1 MVQVS
6 DKTFSTEE
14 AARLSG
20 LTLRQLQW
28 EAEHGCVNPKRNN
41 KNFRCYTPQEVLLLL
56 VRSLLESKGANR
68 ETIKR
73 ALEYIE
79 NDQWSLLDQ
88 IREARQKRR
97 GTRSNFFLAVNE
109 RSVLA
114 ASNMKVMMNFIT
126 TSGSSVYAINITGP
140 KELMDS
146 L

>member
-1 MVQVS
+1 MIKVS

-41 KNFRCYTPQEVLLLL
+41 QNFRRYTPQELLLLL

-73 ALEYIE
+73 TLEYIK
-79 NDQWSLLDQ
+79 NDQWSLLDH
-88 IREARQKRR
+88 IREAREKRR
-97 GTRSNFFLAVNE
+97 GRRSNFFLAINE
-109 RSVLA
+109 SSVFA
-114 ASNMKVMMNFIT
+114 TSKIKTMMNFIT
-126 TSGSSVYAINITGP
+126 TSGSSVYTINIKGP